1 MSKSSINFLRQI
13 EVLKSVFRSLCKRH
27 YPQDKRYI
35 TLADLDS
42 QETRIDD
49 LIKHLPVT
57 CVSEC
62 FRFRDPES
70 CPLLRNV

>member
-1 MSKSSINFLRQI
+1 MQ
-13 EVLKSVFRSLCKRH
+13 VLQSVFRSLCKRH
-27 YPQDKRYI
+27 YPRDKRYI

-49 LIKHLPVT
+49 LIKPLPVT
-57 CVSEC
+57 CVLEC
-62 FRFRDPES
+62 LRFRDPES